1 MSDIL
6 RDNEVTE
13 VTQNG
18 KKYTV
23 IQDDIVVNENRFL
36 PTGTISIVQT
46 PYVALKIKSPKHA
59 AAASLHLILKHVA
72 DMHMLILEV
81 LSQKYNIPYND
92 MIDVIHTD
100 DRVQKFMIDPI
111 VHSMNYF
118 TQEDLDASMAE
129 LNIKEESKP
138 EPEPEPEPVVQP
150 ETVKKLVR
158 PKIKFDLPEE
168 ISTSVSQAD
177 QIANPKK
184 KIIRKKK
191 SAE

>member
-13 VTQNG
+13 LTQNG

-129 LNIKEESKP
+129 LNIKEESEVAQPIP
-138 EPEPEPEPVVQP
+138 EP
-150 ETVKKLVR
+150 VKKLVR

-177 QIANPKK
+177 PQPDPAPANQKK